1 MECGWR
7 AQAIAEQP
15 KQLRRVCV
23 FADFAQLA
31 QLAEHEQFYPLVRAS
46 VLGSSRSFGL
56 PAGSLGEGGSVGL
69 GMWGIECVLVCLLC
83 AFGLFIHFP
92 IPIQVT
98 PPVRAR
104 VSEFLRPFGLE
115 GALGF

>member
-31 QLAEHEQFYPLVRAS
+31 QLAEHEQFYPL
-46 VLGSSRSFGL
+46 FG
-56 PAGSLGEGGSVGL
+56 
-69 GMWGIECVLVCLLC
+69 
-83 AFGLFIHFP
+83 
-92 IPIQVT
+92 QV
-98 PPVRAR
+98 
-104 VSEFLRPFGLE
+104 F
-115 GALGF
+115 